1 MQKIRDHIAF
11 GILVIVYLLA
21 SVRFFPGEAAKTVVE
36 TLLHLFSVA
45 PISLGA
51 TLIIVALLQRLAGD
65 RLPVNRIIRVFLLV
79 AIFLEFILGLS
90 HYYTVNGIV

>member
-1 MQKIRDHIAF
+1 M
-11 GILVIVYLLA
+11 
-21 SVRFFPGEAAKTVVE
+21 VE